1 MKAHTNWKPYLE
13 NEFKKEYFINLT
25 HFLKEELQSKTIYP
39 PKEDWY
45 NALSL
50 APENVKV
57 VIIGQDPYHG
67 PNQAHGLSF
76 SVKPGVKLPP
86 SLQNIYK
93 EIEKEFDYS
102 MSNSGDLN
110 AWLNQGVLLL
120 NSVLTVQASNAGS
133 HQKRGWETF
142 TDEIIK
148 ILSNEYEH
156 IVFMLWGNFAI
167 SKSSLI
173 NQNKHLILTSPHPSP
188 FSVHKGF
195 FGNNHFK
202 KANEYLE
209 KNGKKPIDWKN

>member
-1 MKAHTNWKPYLE
+1 MTAHQNWKPYLE
-13 NEFKKEYFINLT
+13 SEFQKEYFKKLT
-25 HFLKEELQSKTIYP
+25 AFLKEELQTKTIYP

-50 APENVKV
+50 APENVKI
-57 VIIGQDPYHG
+57 VILGQDPYHG

-76 SVKPGVKLPP
+76 SVKKGVKLPP

-93 EIEKEFDYS
+93 EIHNEFGYQ
-102 MSNSGDLN
+102 MSNSGDLTS
-110 AWLNQGVLLL
+110 WLNQGVLLL

-142 TDEIIK
+142 TDEIIHVMSK
-148 ILSNEYEH
+148 DFENIMF
-156 IVFMLWGNFAI
+156 ILWGAFAK
-167 SKSSLI
+167 SKANLI
-173 NQNKHLILTSPHPSP
+173 DKNKHLILESAHPSP
-188 FSVHKGF
+188 FSAHNGF

-209 KNGKKPIDWKN
+209 KHGKSPINWQN